1 MDDHFSPLAG
11 PGLRLHK
18 VQIMNW
24 GTFDSTKGQ
33 IHTVRPSGRTSLLIG
48 QNGCGKS
55 TLVDALLTLLVRPG
69 VRNYNVAA
77 GSTGGKRE
85 RDERSYLLGAYG
97 HASSDS
103 DNRASTLFLRGE
115 GRTLSVLLA
124 YFENTSAGR
133 GFTIAQV
140 LYAGADGKVEK
151 VFCFAREEK
160 DIAIDFAGLK
170 AVDQIVPTLE
180 ARGFKTTRAFVQYQK
195 WFIAE
200 TGMRGKGMD
209 IFNQTVAVKDIRSL
223 TDFIRSHMLESHDWK
238 DRIDGILNHFQ
249 QLSDAHQMLVS
260 ARDQLEALRP
270 IAAAGA
276 DYQALRRQLEQ
287 RLRVERAADAYFR
300 QRTLELFSASR
311 EGKMNAVK
319 RLTQDLD
326 TLEAQIEQVDDQIRR
341 LQNDVENAGGERL
354 RAIPYLV
361 QQKEADSKRRRE
373 RAERFRRALAE
384 IGAPGAATADE
395 PSFLSTL
402 DWLRQEQAATERR
415 IEDLEQSKLG
425 TALHAHQLNQQREQI
440 DAEIR
445 ALSQR
450 SSSLPENLQTLRRT
464 LCQDLNQDL
473 GALPFAAELISVRED
488 QSAWQSAAEMVL
500 RGFGQ
505 SLLVPNDCYEEV
517 SAYLNQRRL
526 IDAHGRG
533 QKLVYHRTTEPDPAV
548 VARFEVLASTS
559 LLAKLRVREDHPL
572 AAWLKGELVQ
582 RFNFHCCESVEELQT
597 HRAMALTACR
607 HMKLSPQRHE
617 KDDRDH
623 VASPRHFILGWNNQP
638 KLLVLRQELQRIT
651 EDLQRALVTADQ
663 QGEEMRSLRERLA
676 LIRQTLELRAFA
688 EIDFARVDRDISALL
703 SEKEALESADETVS
717 EATVQLNAALAR
729 KRELKR
735 EEGLQTKQLGVLERE
750 IAQADECIAQAGERI
765 EETRVRG
772 EWEVQ
777 EAQFPT
783 IQRDLEQNG
792 AVLCAENIL
801 ASESSYLAALRE
813 YIDSLRGQ
821 LEPVEKALLQS
832 MGKFLRKFR
841 HFEQDL
847 REDPAYLNDF
857 ISLHDRLE
865 QEDLPKHEQ
874 RFKERLNEK
883 VTTEL
888 GILHN
893 QLHNE
898 RAEILQRIEVLNRC
912 LQTIDYDP
920 AQGSFMQLEPKMV
933 RDKEIEEFQA
943 LLKESL
949 DDAFDGSFAANEARF
964 QRIEGLIS
972 RLREEPR
979 WSEKVTDV
987 RRWFDFG
994 ARETLRRSGQE
1005 LGYYSDSMGQSGGEK
1020 AKLAFTILVAAVVY
1034 QFDIDPAAEESQRFH
1049 FVVVD
1054 EMFSK
1059 IDDRYAEYAMRLF
1072 EKFGLQLLIVAPFD
1086 AKAKVTEPFVD
1097 YYMHVVKKGNRS
1109 RVLTM
1114 TSAEFQQRFSPAAA
1128 ANLMAAPLPARPGLS
1143 VLPSVP
1149 AVPPPPPLP
1158 PDLSLNA

>member
-1 MDDHFSPLAG
+1 MDDPFVPSAA
-11 PGLRLHK
+11 PGYRLHK

-33 IHTVRPSGRTSLLIG
+33 IHTVRPDGRTSLLIG
-48 QNGCGKS
+48 QNGSGKS

-77 GSTGGKRE
+77 GSSGGKRE

-124 YFENTSAGR
+124 YFQNSSNR
-133 GFTIAQV
+133 HGFTIAQV
-140 LYAGADGKVEK
+140 LYSGADGKVEK
-151 VFCFAREEK
+151 IFCFAREEK
-160 DIAIDFAGLK
+160 DIATDFAGLK
-170 AVDQIVPTLE
+170 AVDQIIPTLE
-180 ARGFKTTRAFVQYQK
+180 ARGFKTTKAFVQYQK

-200 TGMRGKGMD
+200 SKMRGKGMD

-238 DRIDGILNHFQ
+238 ERIDGILNHFQ

-270 IAAAGA
+270 IAAAGT
-276 DYQALRRQLEQ
+276 DYQNLKRQLDQ
-287 RLRVERAADAYFR
+287 RLRVERAADAFFR
-300 QRTLELFSASR
+300 HRTVELFSQDRDAKAAALATVSR
-311 EGKMNAVK
+311 ELEAVA
-319 RLTQDLD
+319 
-326 TLEAQIEQVDDQIRR
+326 AQIEQADDQIRR

-354 RAIPYLV
+354 RAIPYLI

-373 RAERFRRALAE
+373 RAERFRRVLVQ
-384 IGAPGAATADE
+384 IGAPDTLTGDEAAFQANA
-395 PSFLSTL
+395 
-402 DWLRQEQAATERR
+402 DWLRQELGVTERR

-425 TALHAHQLNQQREQI
+425 TALHAHELNQQREQLE
-440 DAEIR
+440 AEIR
-445 ALSQR
+445 ALSHR
-450 SSSLPENLQTLRRT
+450 TSSLPENLQALRRS
-464 LCQDLNQDL
+464 LCQDLEL
-473 GALPFAAELISVRED
+473 ELSALPFAAELIAVRED

-505 SLLVPNDCYEEV
+505 SLLVPNERYEEV

-526 IDAHGRG
+526 IDANGRG
-533 QKLVYHRTTEPDPAV
+533 QKLVYHRTSEADPA
-548 VARFEVLASTS
+548 AAAKFQALPATS
-559 LLAKLRVREDHPL
+559 LLAKLRIQEEHPL
-572 AAWLKGELVQ
+572 AAWLKGELVH
-582 RFNFHCCESVEELQT
+582 RFNFHCCESVEELQH

-607 HMKLSPQRHE
+607 HVKLSPQRHE

-623 VASPRHFILGWNNQP
+623 VISPRHFILGWNNQP
-638 KLLVLRQELQRIT
+638 KLQVLRQEMLRTT
-651 EDLQRALVTADQ
+651 EDLQRELVAADQ
-663 QGEEMRSLRERLA
+663 QGEELRLLRDQLA
-676 LIRQTLELRAFA
+676 AIRQALELRAFA
-688 EIDFARVDRDISALL
+688 EIDYARVDRDISALL
-703 SEKEALESADETVS
+703 QEKEALESADETVS
-717 EATVQLNAALAR
+717 VATAQLQEALA
-729 KRELKR
+729 KRRALK
-735 EEGLQTKQLGVLERE
+735 EEESARTKKLGVLERE
-750 IAQADECIAQAGERI
+750 IAQANALIGQAQQRIAEARER
-765 EETRVRG
+765 G
-772 EWEVQ
+772 DWDGQ
-777 EAQFPT
+777 EAQFAT

-792 AVLCAENIL
+792 AVLAAENIL
-801 ASESSYLAALRE
+801 GSESSYMTALRD
-813 YIDSLRGQ
+813 YIDTLRGQ
-821 LEPVEKALLQS
+821 LEPVEKSMLQS
-832 MGKFLRKFR
+832 MSKFLRKFR

-865 QEDLPKHEQ
+865 REDLPKHET

-898 RAEILQRIEVLNRC
+898 RDEILQRIETLNRC

-920 AQGSFMQLEPKMV
+920 AQGSFMQLDPKVV

-964 QRIEGLIS
+964 QRIQGLIE

-979 WSEKVTDV
+979 WCEKVTDV

-994 ARETLRRSGQE
+994 ARETLRRNGQE

-1034 QFDIDPAAEESQRFH
+1034 QFDIDPAAVESDRFH

-1072 EKFGLQLLIVAPFD
+1072 QKFGLQLLIVAPFD

-1114 TSAEFQQRFSPAAA
+1114 TSAEFQERFGGPASPPLAAPVP
-1128 ANLMAAPLPARPGLS
+1128 PLPAHRLS
-1143 VLPSVP
+1143 IP
-1149 AVPPPPPLP
+1149 AAPPPPPLP
-1158 PDLSLNA
+1158 SGLTLSS

>member
-1 MDDHFSPLAG
+1 MDDPFSLPTG
-11 PGLRLHK
+11 PGFRLQK

-33 IHTVRPSGRTSLLIG
+33 IHTVRPNGRTSLLIG

-103 DNRASTLFLRGE
+103 DNRASTLFLRAE

-124 YFENTSAGR
+124 FFQNAATNH

-140 LYAGADGKVEK
+140 LYTGADGKVEK
-151 VFCFAREEK
+151 IFCFARGEK
-160 DIAIDFAGLK
+160 DIATDFAGLK
-170 AVDQIVPTLE
+170 AVDQIIPKLE
-180 ARGFKTTRAFVQYQK
+180 DRGFKTTRAFIQYQK

-200 TGMRGKGMD
+200 TKMRGKGMD

-238 DRIDGILNHFQ
+238 ERIDGILNHFQ
-249 QLSDAHQMLVS
+249 QLSDTHQMLVS

-270 IAAAGA
+270 IAAAGT
-276 DYQALRRQLEQ
+276 DYQNLKRQLEQ
-287 RLRVERAADAYFR
+287 RLRVERAADAFFR
-300 QRTLELFSASR
+300 QRTVDLFSADR
-311 EGKMNAVK
+311 DRKAA
-319 RLTQDLD
+319 RLDHLTRDLE
-326 TLEAQIEQVDDQIRR
+326 TLATQIEQTDDQIRR

-373 RAERFRRALAE
+373 RAERFRRTLTH
-384 IGAPGAATADE
+384 ISAPDLLVSDETA
-395 PSFLSTL
+395 FQTTL
-402 DWLRQEQAATERR
+402 DWLRQELGSAERK
-415 IEDLEQSKLG
+415 IEELEQSKLG
-425 TALHAHQLNQQREQI
+425 TALHAHQINQQREQI

-445 ALSQR
+445 ALSHR
-450 SSSLPENLQTLRRT
+450 ASSLPENLQTLRRT
-464 LCQDLNQDL
+464 LCDDLEMEL
-473 GALPFAAELISVRED
+473 SALPFAAELIAVRED

-500 RGFGQ
+500 RGLGQ
-505 SLLVPNDCYEEV
+505 SLLVPNDCYGDV
-517 SAYLNQRRL
+517 SSYLNQRRL

-533 QKLVYHRTTEPDPAV
+533 QKLVYHRTSEPESGV
-548 VARFEVLASTS
+548 VARFQALPSTS
-559 LLAKLRVREDHPL
+559 LLAKLHILESHPL
-572 AAWLKGELVQ
+572 APWLKGELLH
-582 RFNFHCCESVEELQT
+582 RFNFHCCESVEELQL

-607 HMKLSPQRHE
+607 HVKLSPQRHE

-623 VASPRHFILGWNNQP
+623 VVSPRHFILGWDNQP
-638 KLLVLRQELQRIT
+638 KLTVLRQEQQRTT
-651 EDLQRALVTADQ
+651 EDLQRALVAADQ
-663 QGEEMRSLRERLA
+663 QGEELRQLRERVTA
-676 LIRQTLELRAFA
+676 IRQALELRSFA
-688 EIDFARVDRDISALL
+688 EVDFGRVDRDISALL
-703 SEKEALESADETVS
+703 QEKEALESADETVS
-717 EATVQLNAALAR
+717 VATTQLNAALAR
-729 KRELKR
+729 KRDLKQ
-735 EEGLQTKQLGVLERE
+735 EEGLQTKLAGALERE
-750 IAQADECIAQAGERI
+750 IAQAEKLIAQAQERI
-765 EETRVRG
+765 AETRSRG
-772 EWEVQ
+772 DW
-777 EAQFPT
+777 EAQESQFST
-783 IQRDLEQNG
+783 IQRDLEQNS
-792 AVLCAENIL
+792 AELVAENIL
-801 ASESSYLAALRE
+801 ASESSYMTALRE
-813 YIDSLRGQ
+813 YIESLRSQ
-821 LEPVEKALLQS
+821 LDPVEKSMLQS
-832 MGKFLRKFR
+832 MSKFLRKFR
-841 HFEQDL
+841 HFEQEL
-847 REDPAYLNDF
+847 RDDPAYLGDF

-865 QEDLPKHEQ
+865 REDLPKHEL

-898 RAEILQRIEVLNRC
+898 RAEILQRIETLNRC

-920 AQGSFMQLEPKMV
+920 AQGSFMQLDPKVV
-933 RDKEIEEFQA
+933 RDKEIDEFQS

-979 WSEKVTDV
+979 WCEKVTDV

-994 ARETLRRSGQE
+994 ARETIRKTGQE

-1034 QFDIDPAAEESQRFH
+1034 QFDIDPAAEQSDRFH

-1114 TSAEFQQRFSPAAA
+1114 TSAEFQERFSGSPDTA
-1128 ANLMAAPLPARPGLS
+1128 LPPPLPVHRGAIAS
-1143 VLPSVP
+1143 
-1149 AVPPPPPLP
+1149 VPPPPPLP
-1158 PDLSLNA
+1158 SGLSLSS

>member
-1 MDDHFSPLAG
+1 MDDPFSPSSA
-11 PGLRLHK
+11 PGFRLHK

-33 IHTVRPSGRTSLLIG
+33 IHTVRPDGRTSLLIG
-48 QNGCGKS
+48 QNGSGKS

-97 HASSDS
+97 HASSDA
-103 DNRASTLFLRGE
+103 DNRASTLFLRAE

-124 YFENTSAGR
+124 YFENTATCR
-133 GFTIAQV
+133 GFTIAQL

-151 VFCFAREEK
+151 IFCFAREEK
-160 DIAIDFAGLK
+160 DIATGFAGLK

-195 WFIAE
+195 WFISE
-200 TGMRGKGMD
+200 TKMRGKGMD

-223 TDFIRSHMLESHDWK
+223 TEFIRSHMLESHDWK
-238 DRIDGILNHFQ
+238 ERIDGILNHFQ

-270 IAAAGA
+270 IAAAGV
-276 DYQALRRQLEQ
+276 DYQNLRRQLEQ
-287 RLRVERAADAYFR
+287 RLRVERAADAFFR
-300 QRTLELFSASR
+300 QRSVDLFSEAR
-311 EGKMNAVK
+311 ERKLGLLAGVT
-319 RLTQDLD
+319 RE
-326 TLEAQIEQVDDQIRR
+326 LEALASQIEQTDDQVRR

-354 RAIPYLV
+354 RSIPYLV

-373 RAERFRRALAE
+373 RAERFRRTLAQ
-384 IGAPGAATADE
+384 IGAPDPLVADE
-395 PSFLSTL
+395 GSFAATL
-402 DWLRQEQAATERR
+402 DWLRKDLTVTEAR
-415 IEDLEQSKLG
+415 IEELDQTKLG

-445 ALSQR
+445 ALAHR

-464 LCQDLNQDL
+464 LCLDL
-473 GALPFAAELISVRED
+473 GLELNALPYAAELIGVRED
-488 QSAWQSAAEMVL
+488 QSGWQSAAEVVL

-505 SLLVPNDCYEEV
+505 SLLVPNDHYEEV
-517 SAYLNQRRL
+517 SGHLNQRRL

-533 QKLVYHRTTEPDPAV
+533 QKLVYHRTSDPDPSALS
-548 VARFEVLASTS
+548 RFQALPPTS
-559 LLAKLRVREDHPL
+559 LLAKLRILDEHPL
-572 AAWLKGELVQ
+572 APWLKGELLH
-582 RFNFHCCESVEELQT
+582 RFNFHCCESVEELQS
-597 HRAMALTACR
+597 HRAMALTSCR
-607 HMKLSPQRHE
+607 LVKLSPQRHE

-623 VASPRHFILGWNNQP
+623 VVSPRHFILGWNNQP
-638 KLLVLRQELQRIT
+638 KLQALRQELQRTT
-651 EDLQRALVTADQ
+651 EDLQRALVAADQ
-663 QGEEMRSLRERLA
+663 QGEELRLLRDRVTA
-676 LIRQTLELRAFA
+676 IRQALEQRSFA
-688 EIDFARVDRDISALL
+688 EVDFARVDRDISALL
-703 SEKEALESADETVS
+703 REKEALESADETISV
-717 EATVQLNAALAR
+717 ATSQLQAALAR
-729 KRELKR
+729 KRALKQ
-735 EEGLQTKQLGVLERE
+735 EEALLTKQLGVLERE
-750 IAQADECIAQAGERI
+750 IAQAESLIAHAQKRI
-765 EETRVRG
+765 EDARARG

-777 EAQFPT
+777 KSQFPT
-783 IQRDLEQNG
+783 IQRDLEQNN
-792 AVLCAENIL
+792 AVLNADNVA
-801 ASESSYLAALRE
+801 ASESTYMAALRV
-813 YIDSLRGQ
+813 YIDSLRSQ
-821 LEPVEKALLQS
+821 LEPVEKSLLQCMS
-832 MGKFLRKFR
+832 KFLRKFR

-857 ISLHDRLE
+857 IALHDRLE
-865 QEDLPKHEQ
+865 REDLPKHEH

-893 QLHNE
+893 QLYNE
-898 RAEILQRIEVLNRC
+898 RAEIIQRIETLNRC

-920 AQGSFMQLEPKMV
+920 IQSSFMQLEPKVV
-933 RDKEIEEFQA
+933 RDKEIEEFQS

-949 DDAFDGSFAANEARF
+949 DDAFDGSFAANEVRF
-964 QRIEGLIS
+964 QRIEGLLS

-979 WSEKVTDV
+979 WCEKVTDV

-994 ARETLRRSGQE
+994 ARETNRRTGQE

-1059 IDDRYAEYAMRLF
+1059 IDDRYADYAMRLF
-1072 EKFGLQLLIVAPFD
+1072 QKFGLQLLIVAPFD

-1114 TSAEFQQRFSPAAA
+1114 TSAEFQQRFGSPSSAE
-1128 ANLMAAPLPARPGLS
+1128 PLPS
-1143 VLPSVP
+1143 IYPSTRSLIP
-1149 AVPPPPPLP
+1149 SVPPPPPLP
-1158 PDLSLNA
+1158 SDLTLSS